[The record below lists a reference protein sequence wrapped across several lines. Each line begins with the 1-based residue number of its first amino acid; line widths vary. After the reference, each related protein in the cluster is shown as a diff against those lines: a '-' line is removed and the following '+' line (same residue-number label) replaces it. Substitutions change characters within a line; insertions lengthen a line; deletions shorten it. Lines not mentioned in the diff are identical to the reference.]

1 MKIKYIGMSLMTLFL
16 FLSCENG
23 SDDNPTDVDVE
34 IQDYMWK
41 GMNAYYLWQPNVSVL
56 SDTRFETQG
65 ELNDYLADKG
75 DLMSFFYNE
84 LVYQYGE
91 TDRFSWIV
99 DDYIAL
105 ENSFSGISLSNGV
118 EFGLFV
124 LNPSDNNV
132 YGVVRYILP
141 DSDASNKN
149 IKRGDIFNRVNGIQ
163 MTRGNYNSLLFG
175 NDDYTL
181 GMADYNDGSPVSNDT
196 EVQLSKSQ
204 YTENPVFMHKIIEDG
219 ASKVG
224 YLMYNSFTSNF
235 DSQLNTA
242 FGELKSA
249 GVNELVLDLRYNGG
263 GSVRSATY
271 LASMIT
277 GQYNG
282 QIFTTENWNPKVMDY
297 FDTLSESERKA
308 RLEKEFPER
317 IASSG
322 DLINSLGLNKV
333 YVITTTSTASASELV
348 INGLLPYI
356 DVVLVGTQG
365 TGKFVAS
372 VTLYDS
378 DDFSRTGDNLA
389 SHTYAMQPIVLEEFN
404 ANGENNGVEGF
415 VPNLEISESYENMGV
430 LGDIDEPL
438 LSKALE
444 DIFGANARRSVYQE
458 YAKPLWIG
466 ESKENRKDFQKMYAP
481 LPNQ

>member
-1 MKIKYIGMSLMTLFL
+1 MSLMALFL

-23 SDDNPTDVDVE
+23 SDDNPADADVE

-65 ELNDYLADKG
+65 DLNDYLADKG
-75 DLMSFFYNE
+75 DLMSFFYND
-84 LVYQYGE
+84 LVYRYGE

-124 LNPSDNNV
+124 LNESDDNV

-141 DSDASNKN
+141 NSDASTKN
-149 IKRGDIFNRVNGIQ
+149 IKRGDIFNRVNGTQ

-181 GMADYNDGSPVSNDT
+181 GLADYNDGSPIANDV
-196 EVQLSKSQ
+196 EIALSKSQ
-204 YTENPVFMHKIIEDG
+204 YTENPVFLQTVIENG
-219 ASKVG
+219 SSKVG
-224 YLMYNSFTSNF
+224 YLMYNSFISNF

-277 GQYNG
+277 GQYTG

-308 RLEKEFPER
+308 RLEKEFPDK
-317 IASSG
+317 IAASG
-322 DLINSLGLNKV
+322 ELINSLGLNKV
-333 YVITTTSTASASELV
+333 YVITTRSTASASELV

-356 DVVLVGTQG
+356 DVVVVGTQG

-372 VTLYDS
+372 TTLYDS
-378 DDFSRTGDNLA
+378 DDFTRNGDNLA
-389 SHTYAMQPIVLEEFN
+389 SHTYAMQPIILEDFN
-404 ANGENNGVEGF
+404 ANGENNGVVGF
-415 VPNLEISESYENMGV
+415 LPDLEIAESYGNMGV
-430 LGDIDEPL
+430 LGDAEEPL

-444 DIFGANARRSVYQE
+444 DIFGVSSKSSQPQE
-458 YAKPLWIG
+458 FVKPLWIG